1 MHDPIIVV
9 IRFERAARHY
19 CVVSLLLEYLIVFI
33 LFFGRLNIKS
43 IDYGYQTDLVA
54 GARWIKRTRC
64 PQRRN
69 ILMRRNQGIKFK

>member
-1 MHDPIIVV
+1 MHEPIIVV

-43 IDYGYQTDLVA
+43 IDCG
-54 GARWIKRTRC
+54 
-64 PQRRN
+64 
-69 ILMRRNQGIKFK
+69 

>member
-1 MHDPIIVV
+1 MYDPIIVV

-33 LFFGRLNIKS
+33 LFWTLNIKS
-43 IDYGYQTDLVA
+43 IDYGDQTDLIV

-64 PQRRN
+64 PQR
-69 ILMRRNQGIKFK
+69 

>member
-43 IDYGYQTDLVA
+43 IDYGYKL
-54 GARWIKRTRC
+54 
-64 PQRRN
+64 
-69 ILMRRNQGIKFK
+69 ILSLEQDGSRGRDVLNGETL